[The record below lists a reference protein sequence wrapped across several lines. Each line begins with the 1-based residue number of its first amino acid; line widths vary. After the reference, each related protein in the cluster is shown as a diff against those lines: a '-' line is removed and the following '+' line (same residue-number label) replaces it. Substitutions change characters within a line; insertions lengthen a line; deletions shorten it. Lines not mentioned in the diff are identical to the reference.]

1 MTIEEVKDRIAE
13 SEFIFFTSRSS
24 GPGGQ
29 NVNKVN
35 TKVEIHFNVQL
46 SAGLSIYEKALIC
59 KNLMNRISPAGE
71 LVVRSQS
78 ERTQLNNRKKALE
91 RLLMLIS
98 AALIEKPERKPT
110 APSEKSRA
118 ERLDEKKKRG
128 KIKRLRADDI
138 NGYDFTPP

>member
-1 MTIEEVKDRIAE
+1 VTIEELKNRIPE
-13 SEFIFFTSRSS
+13 SEFIFLTSRSS

-46 SAGLSIYEKALIC
+46 SAGLSIHEKELIS
-59 KNLMNRISPAGE
+59 KNLANRINTAGE

-78 ERTQLNNRKKALE
+78 ERTQLNNRKKALDK
-91 RLLMLIS
+91 LFKLIS
-98 AALIEKPERKPT
+98 AGLIEKPERKPT
-110 APSEKSRA
+110 APSKKSKA

-128 KIKRLRADDI
+128 KLKRLRADD
-138 NGYDFTPP
+138 NKAYDDL

>member
-1 MTIEEVKDRIAE
+1 VTIEELKDRIPGN
-13 SEFIFFTSRSS
+13 EFIIFTSRSS

-46 SAGLSIYEKALIC
+46 SAGLSTYEKELIC
-59 KNLMNRISPAGE
+59 KNLMNRINSAGE

-91 RLLMLIS
+91 KLLMLIS

-110 APSEKSRA
+110 APSKRSKV

-128 KIKRLRADDI
+128 KIKRLRANDI
-138 NGYDFTPP
+138 NGNDFTPP